1 MVPRSPFLRFA
12 AGAERLLADAGVRLD
27 ADAGVLVAWSGGAD
41 STFLL
46 RVLLVLSERY
56 GFPLAA
62 LHVEHGIRGEESR
75 RDAAFCLETGK
86 KLGVPTRVVS
96 VDVPAVCLKT
106 GESIETAARRL
117 RYDVLRSDLSS
128 RPGFRYIATA
138 HNRDDAAET
147 VLFRLLRGCGT
158 DGAGGI
164 PVARGDL
171 IRPILDVPSKT
182 IRETL
187 SALGIAFVCDS
198 TNADPFCAR
207 NYLRSEILPRLGQIT
222 PDPGKMLYEAARRF
236 REDDDYLSVL
246 AAAVPLSIRTDR
258 ASLAALPDPVLKRVL
273 VREFASLCPVMPEA
287 VHIDAAVA
295 QIRKERDGKIAFPAG
310 IVFSCVGGT
319 ARFENAAPKVDAAPV
334 GLTPGETQIPFSGDV
349 AGFYRFG
356 HPSETI
362 GFSNVYNLSKKVI
375 LSSATIEGSVTVRAP
390 LPGDRIVYGNMTHE
404 VRTVL
409 SQHKVPRELRQN
421 YPLFCD
427 GAGVFW
433 IPGLAVRDGCDG
445 RRSSGEVFVFTIS
458 GGLSDRVKEYAGRD
472 DAGSIR
478 EGTQNEP

>member
-1 MVPRSPFLRFA
+1 MAPRSPFFA
-12 AGAERLLADAGVRLD
+12 FASGAERLLARAGVRLD
-27 ADAGVLVAWSGGAD
+27 ADSGVLVAWSGGAD

-46 RVLLVLSERY
+46 RVLLVLSEKH

-96 VDVPAVCLKT
+96 VDVPAVCKTT
-106 GESIETAARRL
+106 GESVETAARRL
-117 RYDVLRSDLSS
+117 RYDALRNELSS

-171 IRPILDVPSKT
+171 IRPILDVPAKT

-187 SALGIAFVCDS
+187 SSLGIDFVCDS

-207 NYLRSEILPRLGQIT
+207 NYLRNEVLPRLGTIT
-222 PDPGKMLYEAARRF
+222 PDPGKMLSEAARRF
-236 REDDDYLSVL
+236 REDDDYLSSL
-246 AAAVPLSIRTDR
+246 AAAVPLSDRTDR
-258 ASLAALPDPVLKRVL
+258 AALAALPDPILKRVL
-273 VREFASLCPVMPEA
+273 FSEFAALSPVMPEA

-295 QIRKERDGKIAFPAG
+295 QIRKERDGRIAFPAG
-310 IVFSCVGGT
+310 TFFSCVGGT
-319 ARFENAAPKVDAAPV
+319 ARFETAADPSEPVPVTLAP
-334 GLTPGETQIPFSGDV
+334 GGTPIPFSGDV

-356 HPSETI
+356 HASETI

-390 LPGDRIVYGNMTHE
+390 LPGDRIVYGGATHE

-409 SQHKVPRELRQN
+409 SQHKVPRELRGN

-427 GAGVFW
+427 GGGVFW

-445 RRSSGEVFVFTIS
+445 RECAGEVIVFTIS
-458 GGLSDRVKEYAGRD
+458 GGISDRVKEYAGRRRVK
-472 DAGSIR
+472 S
-478 EGTQNEP
+478 EGDVL